1 MEQNEKVQIP
11 CWNVCTHLRNSIPE
25 KENSLK
31 QKERTSEN
39 VHRVGEWTQWGDKR
53 SKSFVAAI
61 TAEKGKET
69 LLKPSNTG
77 HIRHTYYYLGI
88 RDILSSL
95 LVLQHQQKSIVKRH
109 IDVDL
114 QAINTS

>member
-25 KENSLK
+25 KEQQLK
-31 QKERTSEN
+31 TERESIRKRPPSSQIT
-39 VHRVGEWTQWGDKR
+39 HRVGEWTQWGDKR

-69 LLKPSNTG
+69 LLSPVTQD
-77 HIRHTYYYLGI
+77 T
-88 RDILSSL
+88 
-95 LVLQHQQKSIVKRH
+95 
-109 IDVDL
+109 
-114 QAINTS
+114 